1 MKVLKEAV
9 KAVAN
14 AIIAEKNHLTMLDT
28 KTGDGDH
35 GLNMTRGAAAVLEAI
50 DELDDNKL
58 NVGILCNA
66 VGQAIIMNV
75 GGASGPLYG
84 TGFVEASKTLD
95 ENSKLDIETLSNF
108 FEAMIAGI
116 QRRGHA
122 KRGDKT
128 MLDVL
133 IPIHECFKAE
143 NVADKSLEEVLT
155 SARDAARDGVEYTK
169 TIPAR
174 RGRASYLGDKSIGF
188 EDPGA
193 VSSLIMYRTLSGY
206 WNDFLKGS
214 L

>member
-1 MKVLKEAV
+1 MIREAADAV
-9 KAVAN
+9 IKAILAN
-14 AIIAEKNHLTMLDT
+14 KDYLCQLDEKI
-28 KTGDGDH
+28 GDGDH
-35 GLNMTRGAAAVLEAI
+35 GWNMARGANAAKEAL
-50 DELDDNKL
+50 DELEDTENLKE
-58 NVGILCNA
+58 IL
-66 VGQAIIMNV
+66 QAIGEAVVMNV
-75 GGASGPLYG
+75 GGSAGPLYG
-84 TGFVEASKTLD
+84 AGILEAAKVVD
-95 ENSKLDIETLSNF
+95 ENSKLDIVTLEKVFGAVVN
-108 FEAMIAGI
+108 AVKK
-116 QRRGHA
+116 RGHA
-122 KRGDKT
+122 EKGDKT

-143 NVADKSLEEVLT
+143 NVADRSLEEVLT

-169 TIPAR
+169 TIPAQ

>member
-1 MKVLKEAV
+1 MIREAADAV
-9 KAVAN
+9 IKAILAN
-14 AIIAEKNHLTMLDT
+14 KDYLCQLDE

-35 GLNMTRGAAAVLEAI
+35 GWNMARGANAAKEAL
-50 DELDDNKL
+50 DELEDTENLKE
-58 NVGILCNA
+58 IL
-66 VGQAIIMNV
+66 QAIGEAVVMNV
-75 GGASGPLYG
+75 GGSAGPLYG
-84 TGFVEASKTLD
+84 AGILEAAKVID
-95 ENSKLDIETLSNF
+95 ENSKLDIVTLEKVFGAVVN
-108 FEAMIAGI
+108 AVK
-116 QRRGHA
+116 RRGHA
-122 KRGDKT
+122 EKGDKT

-155 SARDAARDGVEYTK
+155 AARDAARDGVEFTK

-193 VSSLIMYRTLSGY
+193 VSALIMYRTLSGY